1 MSVTFREFSCLQWS
15 RMAVSILQNE
25 HRGNFRLSDATGSF
39 RALYKHGRLNFSVL
53 STTACL
59 REYRNAK
66 LPWIR
71 TLEVLEKKTGNLFL
85 NPLSRLFSMRLSK
98 SGVQD
103 WCAPKLNSIF
113 ICCLLKNKWRA
124 EFRNCLPGCVYFL
137 NFRTFWAGFQNRSLI
152 VQ

>member
-1 MSVTFREFSCLQWS
+1 
-15 RMAVSILQNE
+15 MAVSILQNE

-39 RALYKHGRLNFSVL
+39 RALYKHGRLNFSVF

-85 NPLSRLFSMRLSK
+85 NPLSRLFSMRLSEL
-98 SGVQD
+98 GVQV
-103 WCAPKLNSIF
+103 CTCTKIEFNIY
-113 ICCLLKNKWRA
+113 LL
-124 EFRNCLPGCVYFL
+124 
-137 NFRTFWAGFQNRSLI
+137 SLEK
-152 VQ
+152 QMEG